1 MKSPEELRQQV
12 QQQQQQLDRLQ
23 RATTRLEAAQQERI
37 WAIASVHRAGLSI
50 RQIAAATR
58 LSPTR
63 IHQLLQDPEAQNIP
77 AWLSQLEE
85 TTPKAQDVTG
95 DSKTTLCDQLVA
107 EVEVLR
113 WCIGWL
119 EKLQRGERV
128 VVNLRP
134 DSDPQTEF
142 VQFDHAQVLRVLS
155 RVTNDLDHLTRQSS
169 ILVEQPDKVLEH
181 RQRLAIPEPS
191 PKRLTQR
198 EQRAALR
205 SLFSPPS
212 VQEGK

>member
-1 MKSPEELRQQV
+1 MKSSEEVRQQV
-12 QQQQQQLDRLQ
+12 QQQQQQLERLQ
-23 RATTRLEAAQQERI
+23 RATDRLEAAQQERI

-63 IHQLLQDPEAQNIP
+63 IHQLLQDPEVQNIP

-95 DSKTTLCDQLVA
+95 GSETTLRDRLVA

-119 EKLQRGERV
+119 EKLQRGESV

-169 ILVEQPDKVLEH
+169 VLVEQPDKVVEH

-205 SLFSPPS
+205 SLFSPRS
-212 VQEGK
+212 IQEGK

>member
-12 QQQQQQLDRLQ
+12 QQQQQQLERLQ
-23 RATTRLEAAQQERI
+23 RATDRLEAAQQERV
-37 WAIASVHRAGLSI
+37 WAITSVHRAGLSI

-77 AWLSQLEE
+77 AWLSQLEATTSKSQDGTGESE
-85 TTPKAQDVTG
+85 TTLRDRLA
-95 DSKTTLCDQLVA
+95 A

-142 VQFDHAQVLRVLS
+142 VQFDQAQVLRVLA

-169 ILVEQPDKVLEH
+169 GLAEPPDQVLDH

-205 SLFSPPS
+205 ALFSPPS
-212 VQEGK
+212 VQEWK

>member
-1 MKSPEELRQQV
+1 ME
-12 QQQQQQLDRLQ
+12 
-23 RATTRLEAAQQERI
+23 ATT
-37 WAIASVHRAGLSI
+37 STS
-50 RQIAAATR
+50 
-58 LSPTR
+58 
-63 IHQLLQDPEAQNIP
+63 
-77 AWLSQLEE
+77 
-85 TTPKAQDVTG
+85 QDVTG
-95 DSKTTLCDQLVA
+95 NSETTLRDRLAA

-128 VVNLRP
+128 MVNLRP

-142 VQFDHAQVLRVLS
+142 VQFDQAQVLRVLS
-155 RVTNDLDHLTRQSS
+155 RVTHDLDHLTRQSS
-169 ILVEQPDKVLEH
+169 ILVEQPDQVLEH

-212 VQEGK
+212 VQEWK